1 MPLAF
6 ALAQGGRKKEMQFP
20 RLILA
25 DEEREEVVPPT
36 VILASALRQR
46 GYPLRLFVAGVE
58 ERRLR
63 LLQLLCGADVTVLDL
78 RLCATP
84 YNLRTLF
91 SAAASSDSLNLI
103 IAPLGDGEGE
113 EDIHLNG
120 HTARLTEL
128 LECDIL
134 PILYGGTSAALAA
147 RKAFNL
153 KKQLEKYRC
162 ANVRALLFD
171 SVLNPKE
178 YQLLEIEVGRH
189 LSWICLG
196 YIPRHIKRKA
206 PTLLQL
212 CAQEPNSD
220 LVIALRAASAQLN
233 AIEGQIEWQV
243 FPSLARLA
251 HDWSA
256 ACAQFET
263 LSQVRVAIL
272 RNEALSLGG
281 NNLELLL
288 RSLGCE
294 IVDVPIS
301 DGIIPPEVH
310 ALYAPHGLGYLS
322 LVPLS
327 ANAPLCRSMATF
339 VFDRALFAEGGGSL
353 IFGESVRLPTGRE
366 VKGLGLMPINGS
378 FAESSGKGRY
388 VEVRSEVDGS
398 FLMKGETIRGY
409 WPEGIS
415 AKTSSVAYRAGW
427 GVWDV
432 EDQTRLSDDGFIV
445 GRSVATQMRLEPW
458 SAPNVFHRWLK
469 SL

>member
-1 MPLAF
+1 
-6 ALAQGGRKKEMQFP
+6 MQFP

-25 DEEREEVVPPT
+25 DEERKEVVPPT

-46 GYPLRLFVAGVE
+46 GYPLRLFVAGID

-63 LLQLLCGADVTVLDL
+63 LLQLLCGLDVTALDT

-84 YNLRTLF
+84 HNLRALF

-103 IAPLGDGEGE
+103 LAPLGEDEGE
-113 EDIHLNG
+113 DDIRLDR
-120 HTARLTEL
+120 HTARLSEL

-134 PILYGGTSAALAA
+134 PVLYGGTSAALAA

-153 KKQLEKYRC
+153 KKKLEKCRG

-189 LSWICLG
+189 FPWICLG
-196 YIPRHIKRKA
+196 YIPRHIERKA
-206 PTLLQL
+206 PSLLQL
-212 CAQEPNSD
+212 CAQKPNSS
-220 LVIALRAASAQLN
+220 LAIALRTASAQLN
-233 AIEGQIEWQV
+233 VIEGQIEWQV
-243 FPSLARLA
+243 FSSLARLA
-251 HDWSA
+251 HDWNA

-272 RNEALSLGG
+272 RHEALSLGG

-288 RSLGCE
+288 RRLGCE
-294 IVDVPIS
+294 IVDVSVS
-301 DGIIPPEVH
+301 DEIIPPDVH
-310 ALYAPHGLGYLS
+310 ALYVPHGLGYLS

-327 ANAPLCRSMATF
+327 ANAPLRRDMGNL
-339 VFDRALFAEGGGSL
+339 VFGKGLFAEGGGSL
-353 IFGESVRLPTGRE
+353 ILGESIELPTGRE
-366 VKGLGLMPINGS
+366 VKGLGLMPVKGS
-378 FAESSGKGRY
+378 FAESSGRREY
-388 VEVRSEVDGS
+388 IEVRGETDGS
-398 FLMKGETIRGY
+398 FLRKDEAMRGY

-415 AKTSSVAYRAGW
+415 AKKSSAADRAEW

-432 EDQTRLSDDGFIV
+432 EDQARLSDDGFVI

-458 SAPNVFHRWLK
+458 SAPDVFCRWLK

>member
-1 MPLAF
+1 
-6 ALAQGGRKKEMQFP
+6 MQFP

-25 DEEREEVVPPT
+25 DEERKEVVPPT

-46 GYPLRLFVAGVE
+46 GYPLRLFVAGVD

-63 LLQLLCGADVTVLDL
+63 LLQLLCGLDVTVLDI

-84 YNLRTLF
+84 HNLRALF

-103 IAPLGDGEGE
+103 LAPLGEGEGE
-113 EDIHLNG
+113 DDIRLDR
-120 HTARLTEL
+120 HTARLAEL

-134 PILYGGTSAALAA
+134 PVLYGGTSATLAA

-153 KKQLEKYRC
+153 KKKLEKCRGT
-162 ANVRALLFD
+162 NVRALLFD

-189 LSWICLG
+189 LPWICLG
-196 YIPRHIKRKA
+196 YIPRHIERKV
-206 PTLLQL
+206 PSLLQL
-212 CAQEPNSD
+212 CAQKPNSS
-220 LVIALRAASAQLN
+220 LAVALYTASAQLN

-243 FPSLARLA
+243 LSSLARLA

-256 ACAQFET
+256 ACVQFET
-263 LSQVRVAIL
+263 LSQVEIAIL
-272 RNEALSLGG
+272 RHEALSLGG

-288 RSLGCE
+288 QRLECE
-294 IVDVPIS
+294 IVDVSVS
-301 DGIIPPEVH
+301 DGIIPPDVH
-310 ALYAPHGLGYLS
+310 ALYVPHGLGYLS

-327 ANAPLCRSMATF
+327 ANAPLCRDMGNF
-339 VFDRALFAEGGGSL
+339 VIDEGLFAEGGGSL
-353 IFGESVRLPTGRE
+353 ILGKSIGLPTGRE
-366 VKGLGLMPINGS
+366 VKGLSLMPIEGS
-378 FAESSGKGRY
+378 FAESSGRGRY
-388 VEVRSEVDGS
+388 IEVRGETDGL
-398 FLMKGETIRGY
+398 FLRKGETMRGY

-415 AKTSSVAYRAGW
+415 AKQSSAAGGAEW
-427 GVWDV
+427 GVWNV
-432 EDQTRLSDDGFIV
+432 EDQARLSDDGFVV

-458 SAPNVFHRWLK
+458 SAPNAFRRWLK